1 MASISTLRSISTAA
15 DATFYAAREVYY
27 STLAEVAVNYSN
39 ELYASIGRL
48 EDAYRAARIAMENA
62 NAELEHAVLVS
73 VGVRREPAR
82 KAA

>member
-39 ELYASIGRL
+39 E
-48 EDAYRAARIAMENA
+48 DAYRAARIAMENA